1 MNELKKL
8 LTIIDSTLSKEDL
21 IKAFQLVLVI
31 ILETEE
37 GNKIKGVSP
46 LKFNF

>member
-1 MNELKKL
+1 MKLEKL
-8 LTIIDSTLSKEDL
+8 LTIINKITSKEKL
-21 IKAFQLVLVI
+21 IKAFQLALVI

-37 GNKIKGVSP
+37 ENKIKGVSP